1 MFFAPKPP
9 IKEKAEEKQP
19 EQMQTTAQDVPV
31 APVAPVAPPPVPEQ
45 NGESLEQNSMMTS
58 APLQAIDENDIS
70 ELSEY
75 CCNRSDEVY
84 RKYYERFENFSDEH
98 KQLLERMAKSMMQ
111 RFAETV
117 TAEQYDDLDEW
128 IDFIQKF
135 ECFTFQELQYIGRL
149 RTDEAKE
156 KYRIQKECIQFE
168 FPQGFTQLRLIEE
181 CRALN
186 ALDLQNPDNF
196 DLMFDITMQML
207 VGKIVVIHFRE
218 GKVREELARFVVT
231 DRYMNLRGVDII
243 DEYPVL
249 VNWLVEFIAGYLGKK
264 YPRSLKDYQA
274 VMSVREERL
283 KSLNK

>member
-1 MFFAPKPP
+1 MQGLFLDASVLTSKQVN
-9 IKEKAEEKQP
+9 EE
-19 EQMQTTAQDVPV
+19 
-31 APVAPVAPPPVPEQ
+31 
-45 NGESLEQNSMMTS
+45 
-58 APLQAIDENDIS
+58 I
-70 ELSEY
+70 
-75 CCNRSDEVY
+75 
-84 RKYYERFENFSDEH
+84 
-98 KQLLERMAKSMMQ
+98 
-111 RFAETV
+111 
-117 TAEQYDDLDEW
+117 
-128 IDFIQKF
+128 
-135 ECFTFQELQYIGRL
+135 
-149 RTDEAKE
+149 

-186 ALDLQNPDNF
+186 ALDLENPDNF

-207 VGKIVVIHFRE
+207 VGKIVVIHLRE